1 MADAIYRVGDSTLPR
16 QPGIEWKALRVNPL
30 LHLWWAFWILSIVIV
45 RFHNGAAAESLEQS
59 IEEVDRFMWADV
71 AAVIAGGFAL
81 AVVMLLTKRLT
92 ARAKALLN

>member
-1 MADAIYRVGDSTLPR
+1 MVILRLP
-16 QPGIEWKALRVNPL
+16 
-30 LHLWWAFWILSIVIV
+30 
-45 RFHNGAAAESLEQS
+45 NGAAVVSVEQA
-59 IEEVDRFMWADV
+59 IEEVDRYMWADV